1 MPGRTS
7 GRPRV
12 LVIDLYTSTP
22 HHNPYLATSL
32 FSHSPHPLFPCPL
45 FIYQLLNQVET
56 CEAMADA
63 IEKLVSIRKE
73 DFALLSEAEQRR
85 LLAEA
90 NSESDPIPNTTAL
103 TYPA

>member
-1 MPGRTS
+1 
-7 GRPRV
+7 
-12 LVIDLYTSTP
+12 
-22 HHNPYLATSL
+22 
-32 FSHSPHPLFPCPL
+32 
-45 FIYQLLNQVET
+45 
-56 CEAMADA
+56 MADA